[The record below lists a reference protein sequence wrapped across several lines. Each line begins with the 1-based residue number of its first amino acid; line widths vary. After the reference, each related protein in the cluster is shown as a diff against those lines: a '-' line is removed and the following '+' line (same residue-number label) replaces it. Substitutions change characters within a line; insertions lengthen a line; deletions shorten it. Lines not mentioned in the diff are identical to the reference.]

1 MISVAHNVFVTE
13 VPDSTYKGDESDAQS
28 LRDSILRSP
37 TDDLLYDSN
46 RSDQG

>member
-1 MISVAHNVFVTE
+1 MTSVACNVFVTE
-13 VPDSTYKGDESDAQS
+13 VPDSTYKGDKSDAQS

-37 TDDLLYDSN
+37 TDDLSYDRN